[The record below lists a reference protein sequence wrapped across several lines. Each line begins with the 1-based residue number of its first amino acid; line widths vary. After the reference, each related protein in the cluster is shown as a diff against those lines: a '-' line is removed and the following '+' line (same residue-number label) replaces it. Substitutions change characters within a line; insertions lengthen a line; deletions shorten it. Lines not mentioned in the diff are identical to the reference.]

1 MECCICFNI
10 VEKKSHFNCGH
21 WTCSDCFHQC
31 RSPYT
36 NMLRCPMCR
45 SEQPI
50 NKHTS
55 YYSMDHR
62 FIYALILL
70 YSFALVIHKLHSLL
84 FDFINYNTEPVISEW
99 NMKYGAKMIPT
110 DDDRKAA
117 CAWAL
122 AQATTT
128 QLAITC
134 RKIASV

>member
-1 MECCICFNI
+1 
-10 VEKKSHFNCGH
+10 
-21 WTCSDCFHQC
+21 
-31 RSPYT
+31 
-36 NMLRCPMCR
+36 
-45 SEQPI
+45 
-50 NKHTS
+50 
-55 YYSMDHR
+55 MDHR

-122 AQATTT
+122 AQSTTT

>member
-1 MECCICFNI
+1 
-10 VEKKSHFNCGH
+10 
-21 WTCSDCFHQC
+21 
-31 RSPYT
+31 
-36 NMLRCPMCR
+36 MLRCPMCR

-50 NKHTS
+50 NKRTS

-117 CAWAL
+117 CAGHWRK
-122 AQATTT
+122 
-128 QLAITC
+128 QLQHNLLLLV
-134 RKIASV
+134 RKLHLFDELFFCF